1 MGDEWKKLD
10 ANEKAPYMDLAAKD
24 KCRYESELIKS
35 YSEEQRKSVMDEPHI
50 KEIKWRIQSH
60 IDIGGNERV
69 EMENMK
75 KTIDKIMCEIMY
87 SNENTSL
94 EEKNYQKRWINL
106 KRNQKLERKQI

>member
-60 IDIGGNERV
+60 ADIRANERV

-75 KTIDKIMCEIMY
+75 KTIDKIMCELMY

-94 EEKNYQKRWINL
+94 EEK
-106 KRNQKLERKQI
+106 KLSEEMDKFKKKSK